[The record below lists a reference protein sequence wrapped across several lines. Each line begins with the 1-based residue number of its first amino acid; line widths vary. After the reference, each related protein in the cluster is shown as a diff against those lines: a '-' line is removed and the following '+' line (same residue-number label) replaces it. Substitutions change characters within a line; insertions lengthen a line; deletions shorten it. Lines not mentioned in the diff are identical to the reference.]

1 MFGSYLCDTAG
12 DVPQVPQ
19 PSALLPAQLQG
30 LIQEF
35 VFTATGPTAP
45 PCREQ
50 APLGRFAQPPQ
61 TGKYPQLNAAPR
73 RRSGLRTDARPAV
86 AAGDVHLS

>member
-1 MFGSYLCDTAG
+1 MPA
-12 DVPQVPQ
+12 

-30 LIQEF
+30 LIQQF

-50 APLGRFAQPPQ
+50 APLGRLVGQP
-61 TGKYPQLNAAPR
+61 GKYPQIGTLP
-73 RRSGLRTDARPAV
+73 SPDE
-86 AAGDVHLS
+86 